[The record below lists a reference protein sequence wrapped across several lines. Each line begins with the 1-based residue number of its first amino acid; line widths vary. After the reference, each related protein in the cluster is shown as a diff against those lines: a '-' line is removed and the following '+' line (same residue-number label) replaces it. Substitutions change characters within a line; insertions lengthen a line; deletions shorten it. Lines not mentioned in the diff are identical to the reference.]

1 MTPLTIGPGGPL
13 TLDQYDE
20 LASEGVIDTVV
31 CATPDPYGRL
41 MGKRLTPRSF
51 RALALDGDGVRAS
64 AYLFATDIEMEPM
77 NLPVAD
83 ASNGWADF
91 RMVPD
96 LTTMRRIPWEPHAVI
111 VLCDAYEEQSQR
123 PVAVAPRSILK
134 AQLAR
139 AAGYDLEFRFA
150 SEIEFYL
157 ATAPD
162 AGADGTAVENIART
176 SRHRMDYSIL
186 QSAQDEWFI
195 RLVRNGLDRFG
206 IPVESSKTEWGLGQQ
221 EITIEHAP
229 ALIMADYHT
238 LFKHFVKQLA
248 AAAGMTASFM
258 AKPGIDEIGS
268 SCHIHASLWSKA
280 AGEPLDWEP
289 AAPGHLSERF
299 GQFVAGQITYARELG
314 LLWAPTVNSYK
325 RYLPNNFAGTSL
337 VVGHDNRSCGFRLVG
352 EGPAFRVEN
361 RIPGA
366 DVNPYHAFAA
376 TIVAGL
382 AGIDHGLPAPDV
394 YRGDAYSDATL
405 ACMTTTMH
413 ESIQEFRHSGLARK
427 AFGDEVHGHLA
438 AFSAAELAWFEHATV
453 TDWEVSRYF
462 GRI

>member
-96 LTTMRRIPWEPHAVI
+96 LATMRRIPWEPHAVI

-238 LFKHFVKQLA
+238 LF
-248 AAAGMTASFM
+248 
-258 AKPGIDEIGS
+258 
-268 SCHIHASLWSKA
+268 
-280 AGEPLDWEP
+280 
-289 AAPGHLSERF
+289 
-299 GQFVAGQITYARELG
+299 
-314 LLWAPTVNSYK
+314 
-325 RYLPNNFAGTSL
+325 
-337 VVGHDNRSCGFRLVG
+337 
-352 EGPAFRVEN
+352 
-361 RIPGA
+361 
-366 DVNPYHAFAA
+366 
-376 TIVAGL
+376 
-382 AGIDHGLPAPDV
+382 
-394 YRGDAYSDATL
+394 
-405 ACMTTTMH
+405 
-413 ESIQEFRHSGLARK
+413 
-427 AFGDEVHGHLA
+427 
-438 AFSAAELAWFEHATV
+438 
-453 TDWEVSRYF
+453 
-462 GRI
+462 